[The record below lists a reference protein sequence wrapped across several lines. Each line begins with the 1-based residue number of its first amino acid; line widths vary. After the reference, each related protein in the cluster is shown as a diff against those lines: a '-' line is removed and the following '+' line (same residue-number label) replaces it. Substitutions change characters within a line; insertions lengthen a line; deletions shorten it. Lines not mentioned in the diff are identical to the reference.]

1 MGDDGKAT
9 SQSAAEQKLN
19 EEAES
24 YASVRDFA
32 FFVVNFNYS
41 RHAYDQLTETEKMF
55 IRKAYE
61 TKLVNDMTFTRNAH
75 LNAIAN
81 SKRKKAAKF
90 IDLFTKKRKKVDKE
104 YNKNAENVITNVE
117 KKEGKSWVDKLYA
130 GIGRK
135 RPVKKGE

>member
-1 MGDDGKAT
+1 M
-9 SQSAAEQKLN
+9 
-19 EEAES
+19 
-24 YASVRDFA
+24 RDFA
-32 FFVVNFNYS
+32 FFVANFSYS
-41 RHAYDQLTETEKMF
+41 KHDYDQLSEMEKMF

-61 TKLVNDMTFTRNAH
+61 TKLVNDMTFMRNAH

-90 IDLFTKKRKKVDKE
+90 IELFTKKRKKVDKA
-104 YNKNAENVITNVE
+104 YNKNAESTIMDVE